1 MTRRDQE
8 RAAPA
13 PGPDGP
19 PFGWP
24 TEESVAEPDPP
35 PPAIEE
41 APGVPSTP
49 AEAAPPVEPLPAVWL
64 ASAEGLIP
72 PHPVGGDPPADLP
85 SPGTWAVDPAP
96 GPFELPPPGTS
107 SPGRASPGQAS
118 NASAGRP
125 RPVYDGDDP
134 YGRRMIPGPAPVA
147 PFDIGGPADRPYDP
161 DWDRGPATPRAR
173 RRVPWGRL
181 FISFVLGLLLSGL
194 VAGGAIYAYEQ
205 QYADRILPNVQVG
218 SVDVSGLTRAAAR
231 DRLAAS
237 FAGLGRGFIN
247 VILGGTVTQIPYAEV
262 TRRVDVD
269 AMVDTAFAVGRDPS
283 PVDRMLHQ
291 LRMVRQGV
299 TVQPAVILDA
309 ARLRQRVDE
318 IARAGEWDP
327 VDATAAATPTG
338 FVTTPARAGQV
349 VDEGTAADDAAQA
362 LASLDAPQAIDIS
375 LTATPVPPAV
385 TDASAQIAVHQAAL
399 MDHNVVLQDGS
410 DTWLI
415 PAGTVHGWLSFTV
428 INNRVRIVI
437 DVKAA
442 LARLKPLA
450 KEIDRPAA
458 NATMK
463 VDGTSFVVESP
474 SVEGRTFN
482 ASKTTTA
489 VVNGLRN
496 RALGSLAVDA
506 PIQPVLARTE
516 PGLTTEEATAAI
528 PLMAPISS
536 WTTNYQPSER
546 NGNGANI
553 RIPTATINGYVV
565 APGETFSFW
574 KAVGP
579 VTKELGYTAGGAII
593 DGHTEPQG
601 AIGGGICTC
610 STTLFN
616 AALRAGFAMG
626 DRLNHFYYINRYPLG
641 LDATVFISASGQA
654 QDMTWTNDTD
664 YPVIISGINGKSSV
678 KFVLYSVPNGRTT
691 TFSDPIV
698 KNYTKATTETK
709 VDTTIPKGTKK
720 QIEYATD
727 GQDVWVTR
735 TVTDSAGVVIHTNQ
749 YYSHYATITGIILTN
764 P

>member
-8 RAAPA
+8 PAAPA
-13 PGPDGP
+13 PGPDGL
-19 PFGWP
+19 PFDWP
-24 TEESVAEPDPP
+24 TEESVAEPASPP
-35 PPAIEE
+35 PPAIEA
-41 APGVPSTP
+41 APGVPATSAQATP
-49 AEAAPPVEPLPAVWL
+49 PLGSLPAVWL

-72 PHPVGGDPPADLP
+72 RNPVGDDPRA
-85 SPGTWAVDPAP
+85 
-96 GPFELPPPGTS
+96 ELPPPGTS
-107 SPGRASPGQAS
+107 VVDPPPGPFELPLPGAALPGRAPIA
-118 NASAGRP
+118 AAGRP
-125 RPVYDGDDP
+125 QPAYDGDDP
-134 YGRRMIPGPAPVA
+134 YGRRTIPGPALIA
-147 PFDIGGPADRPYDP
+147 NFDIGVPAGTPPYDP
-161 DWDRGPATPRAR
+161 DWDGGRTKPRAR

-181 FISFVLGLLLSGL
+181 LLSFVLGILLTGL

-205 QYADRILPNVQVG
+205 QYADRILPNVRVG

-231 DRLAAS
+231 DRLADS

-247 VILGGTVTQIPYAEV
+247 VSLAGTVTQIPYAEV
-262 TRRVDVD
+262 DRRADLD
-269 AMVDTAFAVGRDPS
+269 AMVDAAFDVGRDS
-283 PVDRMLHQ
+283 APVDRLLHQ

-299 TVQPAVILDA
+299 TVQPVVKLDA
-309 ARLRQRVDE
+309 ARLGQRVGE
-318 IARAGEWDP
+318 IARAAEWDP
-327 VDATAAATPTG
+327 VDATAAVTPTD
-338 FVTTPARAGQV
+338 FVTTPAKIGQV
-349 VDEGTAADDAAQA
+349 VNEGTAADDAAQA
-362 LASLDAPQAIDIS
+362 LASLDAPPAIDIV
-375 LTATPVPPAV
+375 LAATPVPPAV

-399 MDHNVVLQDGS
+399 MDHDVVLQDGS

-415 PAGTVHGWLSFTV
+415 PAATVHGWLSFTV
-428 INNRVRIVI
+428 INNRVRIAI
-437 DVKAA
+437 DVKAV

-463 VDGTSFVVESP
+463 VAGTSFVVEAS

-506 PIQPVLARTE
+506 PIQAVLARTE
-516 PGLTTEEATAAI
+516 PGLTTQEATAAI

-536 WTTNYQPSER
+536 WTTNYQPSDR

-593 DGHTEPQG
+593 DGRTEPQG

-641 LDATVFISASGQA
+641 LDATVFISASGQE

-664 YPVIISGINGKSSV
+664 YPVIISGINGKASV

-735 TVTDSAGVVIHTNQ
+735 TVKDSAGVVIHTNQ